1 MDAALMASDALEKDL
16 QKRIAEV
23 YGDALKRAVR
33 NNRLFLTNVKK
44 LDARAAEL
52 EKGGWSSEKIEKWRK
67 EEVLRLLRQ
76 QRLVQNIT
84 DEMNRAGIE
93 IAPEIKSRMAEV
105 YKVNSDMT
113 YQRINGKINA
123 DFALIP
129 KKQIPIILDD
139 AQPAFSKIAYRHLGQ
154 NKTIRAALQR
164 EMAQAAILGESQEK
178 IIKRIQKVTG
188 QAEYQ
193 ARRVAQTERN
203 RVQSQARADALHEA
217 AQAGVIVTKKWS
229 ARMRNT
235 RDSHAALNGVEIPE
249 NEKFR
254 TIWGNELRYP
264 GDPEA
269 PAAEVINCHCV
280 LIPDVK
286 MPPENSAGRLKK
298 EAESGI
304 IKEPEGAQS
313 SEEKAAEIA
322 REFRYTDEWGDEHAP
337 IDKASF
343 ASMPREAQEQAAA
356 GIRKAK
362 ELFGLERLPE
372 KIGFRKL
379 GKGVF
384 GEYSETYRE
393 LWLSNVKCEDPAEAF
408 SAMLHELAHYY
419 DHVSGHISE
428 KVYKQALK
436 ELGLRSNDKEAGN
449 LLIRLVGVKY
459 KKEDRV
465 PEALAF
471 AVELS
476 QKGTQNKLAKKIFE
490 IITR

>member
-1 MDAALMASDALEKDL
+1 M
-16 QKRIAEV
+16 
-23 YGDALKRAVR
+23 
-33 NNRLFLTNVKK
+33 
-44 LDARAAEL
+44 
-52 EKGGWSSEKIEKWRK
+52 
-67 EEVLRLLRQ
+67 
-76 QRLVQNIT
+76 
-84 DEMNRAGIE
+84 
-93 IAPEIKSRMAEV
+93 
-105 YKVNSDMT
+105 
-113 YQRINGKINA
+113 
-123 DFALIP
+123 
-129 KKQIPIILDD
+129 
-139 AQPAFSKIAYRHLGQ
+139 
-154 NKTIRAALQR
+154 
-164 EMAQAAILGESQEK
+164 
-178 IIKRIQKVTG
+178 
-188 QAEYQ
+188 
-193 ARRVAQTERN
+193 AQTERN

-286 MPPENSAGRLKK
+286 LPPESTAVRLKK

-322 REFRYTDEWGDEHAP
+322 REFRYTDEWGDEYAP

-343 ASMPREAQEQAAA
+343 AAMPREAQEQAAA

-362 ELFGLERLPE
+362 ELFGLERLPD

-384 GEYSETYRE
+384 GEYSETHRV
-393 LWLSNVKCEDPAEAF
+393 LHLSSIECQDPAEAF
-408 SAMLHELAHYY
+408 SSMVHELTHYY
-419 DHVSGHISE
+419 DHTKGHIAE

-436 ELGLRSNDKEAGN
+436 ELGLRANGREAKTLAQWVVGLSNTKDVNDPAEIVAFGVEKAVAGN
-449 LLIRLVGVKY
+449 GN
-459 KKEDRV
+459 E
-465 PEALAF
+465 
-471 AVELS
+471 
-476 QKGTQNKLAKKIFE
+476 LAKKIFE
-490 IITR
+490 IIRSLK